1 MVTIQDN
8 GLQVGHKTTQ
18 EMHIALISTQ
28 DQPILLSACDE
39 NVEFAERD
47 IEMANAHTS
56 AYAELEALITSTGVL
71 TYVIAVKDIHTCP
84 TIALETGVH
93 FASDITLHRDVHT
106 SAYAELAALIT
117 STGALT
123 YVIVV
128 KDVHT
133 CPTIAL
139 KTGVN
144 FAMHETTVPP
154 CARESAIATLGAF
167 ITSMPVPTCVV
178 AVKHRHI
185 QL

>member
-18 EMHIALISTQ
+18 EMHIALISTR

-47 IEMANAHTS
+47 IDKTDA
-56 AYAELEALITSTGVL
+56 
-71 TYVIAVKDIHTCP
+71 
-84 TIALETGVH
+84 
-93 FASDITLHRDVHT
+93 HT

-144 FAMHETTVPP
+144 FAIDETTVPP